1 MFYSVIVCTYVQ
13 MKKDG
18 SAVTEMMYRLNIAK
32 KNEKQKQHEA
42 FHQIILDK
50 KQELKQQQEA
60 LILKTMD
67 EISKH
72 EKVMQIKVLCFYFF
86 SFSYI
91 SCAYLIFDEFKKLI
105 EIISGT
111 PDKYRL
117 MEQTALYFKQNLRC
131 W

>member
-67 EISKH
+67 EISKR

-86 SFSYI
+86 SF
-91 SCAYLIFDEFKKLI
+91 
-105 EIISGT
+105 
-111 PDKYRL
+111 
-117 MEQTALYFKQNLRC
+117 
-131 W
+131 